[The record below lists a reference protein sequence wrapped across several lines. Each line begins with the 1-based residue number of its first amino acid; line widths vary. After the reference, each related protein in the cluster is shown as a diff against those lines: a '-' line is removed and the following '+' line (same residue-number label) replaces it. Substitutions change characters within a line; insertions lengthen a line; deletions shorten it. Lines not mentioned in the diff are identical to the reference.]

1 MMKINPKD
9 ICFFQQRKSLL
20 HCLILLCIFVTFY
33 SCATPPKNT
42 KNLCE
47 VFDDKGGWYKDAKRA
62 YRRWGSPIPVMMAMM
77 HRESSFKRKAKPPRT
92 RILWIFPGPRPST
105 AYGYSQALETTWNI
119 YKRETGNYGADR
131 DDFEDAVDF
140 VGWYNHKSQLECG
153 IKPDNAYAL
162 YLAYHE
168 GQKGFNRGT
177 YKNKA
182 WLKKA
187 ANEVA
192 SRAKYYKTQLQGC
205 QKRLEGPWWWPF

>member
-1 MMKINPKD
+1 MKTGPKMAYYLR
-9 ICFFQQRKSLL
+9 QPARLL
-20 HCLILLCIFVTFY
+20 GCLLLLCISMTLY
-33 SCATPPKNT
+33 GCATPPKNT
-42 KNLCE
+42 NNLCDIFE
-47 VFDDKGGWYKDAKRA
+47 DKGGWYKDAKRA

-77 HRESSFKRKAKPPRT
+77 HRESSFKRKAKPART
-92 RILWIFPGPRPST
+92 RILWIIPWHRPST

-131 DDFEDAVDF
+131 DDFDDAVDF
-140 VGWYNHKSQLECG
+140 VGWYNHKSHLECG

-177 YKNKA
+177 YKNKE

-192 SRAKYYKTQLQGC
+192 SRAKYYGKQLQGC
-205 QKRLEGPWWWPF
+205 QKHLEGPWWWPF

>member
-1 MMKINPKD
+1 MIKSGLKITNYVKKPVN
-9 ICFFQQRKSLL
+9 LL
-20 HCLILLCIFVTFY
+20 YYPIVLGVLVFSC

-47 VFDDKGGWYKDAKRA
+47 IFDEKGGWYKDAKRA

-77 HRESSFKRKAKPPRT
+77 HRESSFKRKVKPPRK

-119 YKRETGNYGADR
+119 YKRETGRYGADR
-131 DDFEDAVDF
+131 NDFDDAIDF
-140 VGWYNHKSQLECG
+140 LGWYNHKSHKECG
-153 IKPDNAYAL
+153 IKPDDAYAL

-168 GQKGFNRGT
+168 GQGGFNRGT

-192 SRAKYYKTQLQGC
+192 SRARYYSKQLQGC
-205 QKRLEGPWWWPF
+205 QKRLEGPWWWQF